1 MQKRNVKIKQL
12 GVKPPSPIARRM
24 RQKKVVKNIAGY
36 AKVVI
41 SNQNTDFTIPWL
53 YKVYFIFLR

>member
-1 MQKRNVKIKQL
+1 MQKRNVKIKQV

-24 RQKKVVKNIAGY
+24 RQKKIVKNIAAY

-41 SNQNTDFTIPWL
+41 RIQNIDFSIP
-53 YKVYFIFLR
+53 